1 MPNRVKS
8 SISHLARTTLE
19 VILTYLFSSSRNDKY
34 TFLKVQSGFVDL
46 YLRVTPAFGRHNLET
61 SWLVATRDDF
71 RATWPVTGQPRS
83 PARAFS
89 QANTTIPK
97 SEYNI
102 APSLNKIQHTQ
113 HRTLHSLAKV
123 CRRVKRAT
131 YKPQLRWPI
140 QPLISADRISLLH
153 WYSTKVSVKLTKLR
167 INGLPTM
174 ELPGFLSLNDCELLL
189 IVSLP
194 CLGKHSKYETP
205 PTEPS
210 FFPMG
215 VSSSTPAH
223 TPEAKSV
230 GPQKRRIPNWNQNIH
245 NNLVSLRLT
254 HWFMLYNFS
263 LMMDHRKLTPFSTKS
278 PFYWHVQ
285 LLIHTVEP
293 TKTWRVNCRLRESNC
308 RRTCMRRSPDTS
320 FRR

>member
-1 MPNRVKS
+1 M
-8 SISHLARTTLE
+8 
-19 VILTYLFSSSRNDKY
+19 
-34 TFLKVQSGFVDL
+34 
-46 YLRVTPAFGRHNLET
+46 GRHNFET
-61 SWLVATRDDF
+61 SWLGATRNDF
-71 RATWPVTGQPRS
+71 RATWPVTSKPSS
-83 PARAFS
+83 PVRAFS
-89 QANTTIPK
+89 QAKATIPK

-102 APSLNKIQHTQ
+102 APALNKIHHTK
-113 HRTLHSLAKV
+113 HRILHSLTEV
-123 CRRVKRAT
+123 CQKVKRAT

-167 INGLPTM
+167 INGLLTM
-174 ELPGFLSLNDCELLL
+174 ELAGFCILNYCELLL

-230 GPQKRRIPNWNQNIH
+230 GPQKRRIPNWNQNID
-245 NNLVSLRLT
+245 NTPVSFRLT

-263 LMMDHRKLTPFSTKS
+263 LMMDYRKLFPV
-278 PFYWHVQ
+278 FY
-285 LLIHTVEP
+285 
-293 TKTWRVNCRLRESNC
+293 
-308 RRTCMRRSPDTS
+308 
-320 FRR
+320 

>member
-1 MPNRVKS
+1 M
-8 SISHLARTTLE
+8 
-19 VILTYLFSSSRNDKY
+19 
-34 TFLKVQSGFVDL
+34 
-46 YLRVTPAFGRHNLET
+46 
-61 SWLVATRDDF
+61 ATRDDF

-83 PARAFS
+83 PVRAFS
-89 QANTTIPK
+89 QAKATIPK
-97 SEYNI
+97 SEYSI
-102 APSLNKIQHTQ
+102 APPLNKIHHTQ
-113 HRTLHSLAKV
+113 HQTLHSLTKV
-123 CRRVKRAT
+123 CRRVKRAS

-167 INGLPTM
+167 INGLLTM
-174 ELPGFLSLNDCELLL
+174 ELAGFWILNDCELLL

-230 GPQKRRIPNWNQNIH
+230 GPQKRRIPNWNKNIH
-245 NNLVSLRLT
+245 DNLVSFELT
-254 HWFMLYNFS
+254 HWFMLYNFP
-263 LMMDHRKLTPFSTKS
+263 LLINYRKLFPVSTKS
-278 PFYWHVQ
+278 PLVLTSTTTYTYSRANQ
-285 LLIHTVEP
+285 TV
-293 TKTWRVNCRLRESNC
+293 KS
-308 RRTCMRRSPDTS
+308 
-320 FRR
+320 